1 MPKYSYPNDPPEAR
15 CPYCGEQGKPCSF
28 IDSLA
33 RAYARGACKNKY
45 KKKVDG

>member
-15 CPYCGEQGKPCSF
+15 CPYCGEQGTPCSF
-28 IDSLA
+28 IDSMA

-45 KKKVDG
+45 KKKVED